1 MKPAHFVAVCFIALI
16 GSCATASFPS
26 VPGDAPQFGDAG
38 SDGLADSTP
47 DGSDDAGQDGSN
59 NDGGGDA
66 VSDGAS
72 DGAGDAPSD
81 AGVGQ
86 ACTTYSDC
94 DLPTAPVCSL
104 QTLTCIAGYSA
115 CTSDDNEEN
124 ADDGIAGATAIALS
138 ASETSHSGV
147 LCSEPIGGEL
157 DFYKVIVTGSA
168 FSVRLAWSLGGEQ
181 FKANIYRDNGT
192 STTFIDA
199 TASQPSPQ
207 TVHLTGLS
215 AGTYLISVWRVTP
228 SGNTSSSPYSVTVWT
243 P

>member
-1 MKPAHFVAVCFIALI
+1 MCVLAFAVA
-16 GSCATASFPS
+16 CATASFPS
-26 VPGDAPQFGDAG
+26 APTEDASPPSDGGLDGVGDSAGDASQ
-38 SDGLADSTP
+38 
-47 DGSDDAGQDGSN
+47 
-59 NDGGGDA
+59 
-66 VSDGAS
+66 
-72 DGAGDAPSD
+72 DGAGDASDAGNDAASDASADAPADAASD

-94 DLPTAPVCSL
+94 DLPTAPVCSP

-124 ADDGIAGATAIALS
+124 ADDGIAGATAIALA

-147 LCSEPIGGEL
+147 LCSEPVGGEL
-157 DFYKVIVTGSA
+157 DFYKVTVTGSA
-168 FSVRLAWSLGGEQ
+168 FSVRLAWSLGSEQ

-207 TVHLTGLS
+207 TVNLTGLA

-228 SGNTSSSPYSVTVWT
+228 AGNTSSSPYSVTVWT